1 MISHWTI
8 HRQRLTEMPRRGI
21 SVPRRREAVA
31 RTGVHRTDVRRR
43 VLVTRERERRVRGG
57 EPNGE
62 WSVSCPRAR
71 ESAER
76 DRSLCFNIIQ
86 NVNFPPSKFCI
97 AVCRFRVRTNLRFP
111 EGGGYQ
117 NRTYSDGRL
126 DGPAARRCLRRTAP
140 DHDESKYMVD
150 RIAKSEKR
158 RT

>member
-1 MISHWTI
+1 MIDDITLDHTPSASHRDAASGHLGAT
-8 HRQRLTEMPRRGI
+8 TPRGRGR
-21 SVPRRREAVA
+21 PDGRA
-31 RTGVHRTDVRRR
+31 GRR

-62 WSVSCPRAR
+62 WRVSCPRAR